1 MLALDSRIFFVTLN
15 RQIHNSWWSKS
26 ALRLFFSAV
35 NNKLE
40 RANLVSEGDGGGGVS
55 LKTDGGSGVTSDGD
69 GGSGVTSDGDGGSS
83 VSLNGDGDGGGLGVG
98 AGLEDGLVNV
108 GGGSNGSDDG
118 LLGEDGFF
126 AEDWLGSEVGVLN
139 GCWLDVG
146 NWCGFV
152 DVGGLSDG
160 VGDGAQLGGD
170 LGESLGGDDSVS
182 EVASETVALDG
193 CAVVLGGT
201 DDVGGSGD
209 RADGAGDQACV
220 GNSQKTS
227 ENKEGL
233 EKKKRCFLF

>member
-1 MLALDSRIFFVTLN
+1 M
-15 RQIHNSWWSKS
+15 
-26 ALRLFFSAV
+26 

-40 RANLVSEGDGGGGVS
+40 RANLVSEGDGGSGV
-55 LKTDGGSGVTSDGD
+55 TGSGVST
-69 GGSGVTSDGDGGSS
+69 DGDGGSS
-83 VSLNGDGDGGGLGVG
+83 GVSTDSDGGGGVSLNGDGGGGDGNGGGLGVG
-98 AGLEDGLVNV
+98 EGLVEWLVDV

-126 AEDWLGSEVGVLN
+126 AEDGLGSEVGVLN

-160 VGDGAQLGGD
+160 VGDGGQLRGD
-170 LGESLGGDDSVS
+170 LGEGLGGDDSVG

-193 CAVVLGGT
+193 CAVVLGSA

-209 RADGAGDQACV
+209 RADGGGDQASV
-220 GNSQKTS
+220 GNGHKTS
-227 ENKEGL
+227 ENNEAL
-233 EKKKRCFLF
+233 